1 MEKKLSYRM
10 LYIASAPAGL
20 LGLEELF
27 SELYE
32 KGSTPGTAEI
42 GSLLIAGVG
51 ENNFIPKPAI
61 PDYEA
66 VLKREYA
73 KYFSSRAS
81 GKPTVAKKY
90 GTWQG
95 HPRETIPWFPTI
107 SAELCNGCNACFEMC
122 AHGVYDHAEDGKV
135 IVVDPFSCIVG
146 CCFCKSAC
154 TPKAIVFPS
163 QELLTNYRPIA

>member
-1 MEKKLSYRM
+1 MDKLSYRM
-10 LYIASAPAGL
+10 LYIGSGPAGL

-27 SELYE
+27 TELYD
-32 KGSTPGTAEI
+32 KGAMPGTTEI
-42 GSLLIAGVG
+42 GDMLIAGV
-51 ENNFIPKPAI
+51 EEHNFIAKPSVE
-61 PDYEA
+61 DYRA

-73 KYFSSRAS
+73 QYFNGRAT

-107 SAELCNGCNACFEMC
+107 SSELCNGCNACLELC
-122 AHGVYDHAEDGKV
+122 AHGVYDKGEDGKV

-146 CCFCKSAC
+146 CCFCKSVC
-154 TPKAIVFPS
+154 DPKAIVFPS
-163 QELLTNYRPIA
+163 QELLTNYRPKA